1 MLWDKSSFPAADYH
15 FIHPQQTPD
24 SYTLHTNELDQPR
37 GGEREG
43 EMERWSRRR
52 QCRNKTWI
60 REKEIGRGRERGTWS
75 RERPTDRKTWIR
87 ERDGEREKERQM

>member
-1 MLWDKSSFPAADYH
+1 
-15 FIHPQQTPD
+15 
-24 SYTLHTNELDQPR
+24 
-37 GGEREG
+37 
-43 EMERWSRRR
+43 MERWSRRR